1 MLDIKLSKY
10 MIVSYFKLQYSQN
23 LFNISV
29 FSQLWKQLLAV
40 FEVPEIYI

>member
-1 MLDIKLSKY
+1 MV
-10 MIVSYFKLQYSQN
+10 VSYYKLDNSQN